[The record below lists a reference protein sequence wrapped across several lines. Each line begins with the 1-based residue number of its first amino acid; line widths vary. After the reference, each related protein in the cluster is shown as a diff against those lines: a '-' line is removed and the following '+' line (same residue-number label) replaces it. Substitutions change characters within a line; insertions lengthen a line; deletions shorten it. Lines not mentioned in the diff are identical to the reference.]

1 MLDEYRAKRDFAKT
15 TEPSP
20 GAGDPSGGLPRFV
33 VQKHHSRHLHYDLRL
48 EWDGVLKSWA
58 VPKGPSLKRGDKR
71 FAALVED
78 HPLAYAD
85 FEGVI
90 PKEEYG
96 GGEVIVWDRGTYFP
110 DENPSVDPT
119 NRAAVDE
126 EMRRGFAAG
135 KLSFT
140 LLGEKLRGS
149 FALVRMK
156 EGKDWLLLKHQ
167 DEYVDNE
174 RDVLE
179 RDRSVLTG
187 RTIADLQGVPAAPSP
202 TTTDRRPIPG
212 AIHAP
217 YPTVFAPMMATL
229 GDRPF
234 VGKDWVFEPKMD
246 GFRALV
252 FLRDGDARLFS
263 RNGNEMTSQF
273 PALRFRLANLGL
285 NSAVLDGEIV
295 APDEQGLPS
304 FQRLLKRFQ
313 LKDALSVQNA
323 ERTIPIHFYGLDL
336 LYLDGF
342 DLRNAP
348 WTERR
353 AALERS
359 MAPRTSD
366 AIHLIP
372 VFEEDGPVAMEGC
385 VGMGFEGIVAKRKAG
400 RYQPGKRSSDWIKFK
415 REASDEFVVVGYTL
429 GQGWRSKSFGS
440 LVLAKTEDD
449 GSLTYVGNVGSGFD
463 DATLESIQRELEPLA
478 AAESPFAK
486 LPAMK
491 EPHVTWVRPEVHAEV
506 KFDSYTEAGNLRAP
520 VFLRLRPDKERGPG
534 VPEVRADAPVGT
546 ESEEDIEA
554 LVQTLREGRP
564 NTTVKIDGY
573 PVALTNLDKPLWTAE
588 AEWRAFTKR
597 EYVVYCLR
605 NRVAMLRHLRDRPLT
620 LTRFPNG
627 HRASHFYQK
636 HWEGTLPPY
645 VTPVR
650 IFSGLRGES
659 GDYMVCNN
667 LATLV
672 WLAQIADLEIHSWYS
687 RIARSGDGFAD
698 DYGSSKEALAASA
711 LNYPDFMVF
720 DLDPYIYKGTEKA
733 GDEPEL
739 NRKAFQKG
747 CEVALWL
754 REILESLGLHPFIKT
769 TGKTGLHAF
778 VPIVRNLSFD
788 QTRSASEVIGQHL
801 LRQHP
806 EDVTLEWAVE
816 KRAGKIFFD
825 YNQNVRG
832 KTLASIYSPRAT
844 GGAKVSVPVRWDELM
859 DVFPSDF
866 DISNVPDRVSRVGDV
881 WEDILDHRVD
891 LKALLNLG

>member
-15 TEPSP
+15 TEPAAEA
-20 GAGDPSGGLPRFV
+20 AGPSGGLPRFV
-33 VQKHHSRHLHYDLRL
+33 VQKHQARNLHYDLRL

-58 VPKGPSLKRGDKR
+58 IPKGPSLRRGDR
-71 FAALVED
+71 RYAVLVED

-110 DENPSVDPT
+110 DENPDVDPT
-119 NRAAVDE
+119 DRQAVE
-126 EMRRGFAAG
+126 AEMRRGFLAG

-156 EGKDWLLLKHQ
+156 DGKDWLMLKHL
-167 DEYVDNE
+167 DDFVDNDH
-174 RDVLE
+174 DVLE

-187 RTIADLQGVPAAPSP
+187 RSIADLQGVAVSAAPDPDTAS
-202 TTTDRRPIPG
+202 IPG
-212 AIHAP
+212 AAHGPFPA
-217 YPTVFAPMMATL
+217 TVSPMMATL
-229 GDRPF
+229 GDRPI
-234 VGKDWVFEPKMD
+234 VSKDWVFEPKMD
-246 GFRALV
+246 GFRTLV
-252 FLRDGDARLFS
+252 HLRDGDVRCFS

-273 PALRFRLANLGL
+273 PAIRFRLGNLGIR
-285 NSAVLDGEIV
+285 NAILDGELV
-295 APDEQGLPS
+295 APDEHGLPS

-313 LKDALSVQNA
+313 LKDALSIQNA
-323 ERTIPIHFYGLDL
+323 ERTIPTHYYAFDL
-336 LYLDGF
+336 VYLDGF
-342 DLRNAP
+342 DLRASP
-348 WTERR
+348 WDARR
-353 AALERS
+353 RALERL
-359 MAPRTSD
+359 MEGRTSD
-366 AIHLIP
+366 AIHVIP
-372 VFEEDGPVAMEGC
+372 VFADDGPVAMEGC
-385 VGMGFEGIVAKRKAG
+385 VRMGFEGVVAKRKTS
-400 RYQPGKRSSDWIKFK
+400 RYQSGKRSPDWIKYK
-415 REASDEFVVVGYTL
+415 REASDEFWVVGYTS
-429 GQGWRSKSFGS
+429 GHGWRSKSFGS

-449 GSLTYVGNVGSGFD
+449 GRLTYVGNVGSGFD
-463 DATLESIQRELEPLA
+463 DATLDAVRRELEPLA
-478 AAESPFAK
+478 IAQTPLAE

-491 EPHVTWVRPEVHAEV
+491 EPHVVWVRPEIVAEV

-520 VFLRLRPDKERGPG
+520 VFLRLRPDKA
-534 VPEVRADAPVGT
+534 PEGGTPKASPPSSGDSAGDLIEKLADSPADV
-546 ESEEDIEA
+546 
-554 LVQTLREGRP
+554 
-564 NTTVKIDGY
+564 TVEVDGY
-573 PVALTNLDKPLWTAE
+573 PVSFTNLDKPLWTPE
-588 AEWRAFTKR
+588 DGHRAFAKR
-597 EYVVYCLR
+597 EYVLYCLR
-605 NRVAMLRHLRDRPLT
+605 NRAPMLRHLRDRPLT

-627 HRASHFYQK
+627 HRDSHFYQK
-636 HWEGTLPPY
+636 HWEGTLPPF

-650 IFSGLRGES
+650 IYSGHRGES
-659 GDYMVCNN
+659 GDYMACNN

-687 RIARSGDGFAD
+687 RIAREGDGFGA
-698 DYGSSKEALAASA
+698 DYGTSKESLAASA

-733 GDEPEL
+733 GEEPEL

-754 REILESLGLHPFIKT
+754 REILESLGLRPFVKT
-769 TGKTGLHAF
+769 TGKTGLHVF
-778 VPIVRNLSFD
+778 VPIVRNLTFD

-806 EDVTLEWAVE
+806 EDVTLEWTVQ
-816 KRAGKIFFD
+816 RRTGKIFFD

-832 KTLASIYSPRAT
+832 KTLASVYSPRAT

-866 DISNVPDRVSRVGDV
+866 DLTNVPDRVQKLGDV

-891 LKALLNLG
+891 LRAMLNLG

>member
-15 TEPSP
+15 TEPSTE
-20 GAGDPSGGLPRFV
+20 ACASGSGLPRFV
-33 VQKHHSRHLHYDLRL
+33 VQKHQARNLHYDLRL
-48 EWDGVLKSWA
+48 EWGGVLKSWA
-58 VPKGPSLKRGDKR
+58 IPKGPSLKRGDR
-71 FAALVED
+71 RYAVLVED

-90 PKEEYG
+90 PKDQYG

-119 NRAAVDE
+119 DRAAAE
-126 EMRRGFAAG
+126 AEMQRGFAAG

-156 EGKDWLLLKHQ
+156 DGKDWLLLKHL
-167 DEYVDNE
+167 DEFVDNE
-174 RDVLE
+174 HDILD
-179 RDRSVLTG
+179 RDRSVLSG
-187 RTIADLQGVPAAPSP
+187 RSIADLQGVPDDPVPQPSLAPV
-202 TTTDRRPIPG
+202 PG
-212 AIHAP
+212 AAHGPFPNAI
-217 YPTVFAPMMATL
+217 APMMATL

-252 FLRDGDARLFS
+252 HLRDGDARLFS

-273 PALRFRLANLGL
+273 PAIRFRLANLGIR
-285 NSAVLDGEIV
+285 SAVLDGELV
-295 APDEQGLPS
+295 APDEHGLPS

-313 LKDALSVQNA
+313 LKDALSIQNA
-323 ERTIPIHFYGLDL
+323 ERSIPTHFYAFDL

-342 DLRNAP
+342 DLRTAA
-348 WTERR
+348 WEARR
-353 AALERS
+353 AALERL
-359 MAPRTSD
+359 MEGRTGD
-366 AIHLIP
+366 AVHVIP
-372 VFEEDGPVAMEGC
+372 VFEEDGLVAMEGC
-385 VGMGFEGIVAKRKAG
+385 VRMGFEGVVAKRKTA
-400 RYQPGKRSSDWIKFK
+400 RYQTGKRSSDWVKFK
-415 REASDEFVVVGYTL
+415 REASDEFWVVGYTS
-429 GQGWRSKSFGS
+429 GHGWRSKSFGS
-440 LVLAKTEDD
+440 LVLAKAEDD
-449 GSLTYVGNVGSGFD
+449 GRLTYVGNVGSGFD
-463 DATLESIQRELEPLA
+463 DATLDAVRRELELLAIPQTPLA
-478 AAESPFAK
+478 D
-486 LPAMK
+486 LPVMK
-491 EPHVTWVRPEVHAEV
+491 EPHVVWVRPDVLAEV

-520 VFLRLRPDKERGPG
+520 VFLRLRPDK
-534 VPEVRADAPVGT
+534 APVHATPGAP
-546 ESEEDIEA
+546 SPAPNASVEDLIE
-554 LVQTLREGRP
+554 TLSASP
-564 NTTVKIDGY
+564 PDITVEVDGY
-573 PVALTNLDKPLWTAE
+573 PVSFSNLDKPLWTPE
-588 AEWRAFTKR
+588 DVHRAFTKR
-597 EYVVYCLR
+597 EYVLYCLR

-627 HRASHFYQK
+627 HRDSHFYQK
-636 HWEGTLPPY
+636 HWEGTLPSF

-650 IFSGLRGES
+650 IFSGHRGES
-659 GDYMVCNN
+659 GDYMACNN

-687 RIARSGDGFAD
+687 RIAREGDGFAA
-698 DYGSSKEALAASA
+698 DYGTSKESLAASA

-733 GDEPEL
+733 GEEPEL

-754 REILESLGLHPFIKT
+754 REILESLGLRPYVKT
-769 TGKTGLHAF
+769 TGKTGLHVF
-778 VPIVRNLSFD
+778 VPIVRNLTFD

-801 LRQHP
+801 LQQHP

-844 GGAKVSVPVRWDELM
+844 GGAKVSVPIRWDELM

-866 DISNVPDRVSRVGDV
+866 DLSNVPDRVAEIGDV

-891 LKALLNLG
+891 LRALLSLG